1 MQNPP
6 SHHHV
11 PLLASILT
19 VLLGIGVFAQM
30 WVSGAFAIQVPGFTI
45 TSPTTGSTLYWGQE
59 NLSIQFTAPVGFE
72 SVKIELSQG
81 GMASQ
86 QDQAI
91 YFMLDNDCRVDA
103 NQPVQT
109 CVVNIPNKPA
119 DGVDGGNYFIL
130 LTQTGTLGTDGVVG
144 QAIVGVNMATHPIDF
159 SYDLNKGIQ
168 GFDFSPLVFDKTI
181 KTPVEVGVWVK
192 YTDADGKDSSATT
205 LNVSAGFGDDSNWA
219 EVDDIQVPIPAGIAS
234 GSSVLIDLGT
244 FEGDSYL
251 WNFKLQIDPQNT
263 ISESSESNNHYL
275 GEGQI
280 GEDISIDM
288 ESAGYLIDLYA
299 NTTSTTPRVNEQFEL
314 SASFYPG
321 SIPSGT
327 KLYRAVVTLT
337 YDPTKL
343 EPQLNNIIP
352 NDQAT
357 ISGQIIQPGQVAFTL
372 TFANGYNVPVPLVDA
387 DILFDS
393 QWKALAV
400 GQTTIQVQYS
410 GRGEANDGTDF
421 WLSPLGQ
428 IDIYGDMYSPRGGL
442 NEKADVEI
450 FASNDEQISGTYF
463 SQKFA
468 VTTSGQRLSSW
479 NNFRAV
485 YNDQLS
491 TQGLTTDTKFAL
503 GFFNANGVN
512 VCTVSGNVCGTPLFD
527 TDGYFLVPVEKSYNA
542 VDPTTGEINIAI
554 LNGFSW
560 KNQIASVQIRIDMYT
575 SNHYGP
581 ASAQPWVESVNI
593 GYSADLLGEVGLI
606 TSGNSVVNVARGAS
620 ASYTFEINR
629 SDDTFGDTASC
640 PVAWSIVSGSTTSD
654 ISWSPASGTVTVDD
668 TTPNRSVTA
677 TVSAT
682 NSALLNTPY
691 PFTIQ
696 ATTCDSQKI
705 FRPLNISVNV
715 TGGGS
720 APFTLSMTPAV
731 SDINPGQS
739 VTFSVSATRQTGFTN
754 SILLSDNIASIFG
767 DDIASITYN
776 PTSKTIAS
784 GSNGPVTITVQ
795 SASANTSPTVRTIT
809 VTGTS
814 GTDSS
819 GTSAQLS
826 IGNGGNLKD
835 ITLELT
841 VPIEGGQDATQP
853 VYSFRLYTQTG
864 NTKAFEKTDLHT
876 TNEKVTVSV
885 EDLTLGGVYRGFV
898 RSTRHLWREATGTIT
913 VSANQSAYTM
923 AFTKLLAGDIDP
935 NNVINAV
942 DVPVLTRDWGK
953 TGAGLLPDF
962 NADQAVNA
970 LDIVSIVSNWFKIGS
985 TLPN

>member
-1 MQNPP
+1 MQNTP

-11 PLLASILT
+11 PLLASILM
-19 VLLGIGVFAQM
+19 VLMGIGVFAQM

-86 QDQAI
+86 QDEAI
-91 YFMLDNDCRVDA
+91 FFVLDNDCRVDA
-103 NQPVQT
+103 NQAVQN

-130 LTQTGTLGTDGVVG
+130 LTQTGNLGTDGVVG
-144 QAIVGVNMATHPIDF
+144 QAVVGVTMATHPIDF
-159 SYDLNKGIQ
+159 SYDLAKGIQ
-168 GFDFSPLVFDKTI
+168 GFEFSPLVFDKTV

-205 LNVSAGFGDDSNWA
+205 LNVSAGFGDSSSNWA
-219 EVDDIQVPIPAGIAS
+219 EVDDIQVLIPAGIAP
-234 GSSVLIDLGT
+234 GSSVLINLGT

-251 WNFKLQIDPQNT
+251 WNFKLQIDPQNI
-263 ISESSESNNHYL
+263 ISESSESNNDYFGEVGDNSKEPIDLNGAGATFYL
-275 GEGQI
+275 GVSPTTIGVGQSTTAELMI
-280 GEDISIDM
+280 SAPVLPAGTLLGFGQATIVYDQTKLSIDPESWVQSSGIINTDVHIDNLGEVIVDFEISSVNYPSGDPISIGTLDFLGLDSGTAQIQIKYTPM
-288 ESAGYLIDLYA
+288 GQLGDGNDLILQ
-299 NTTSTTPRVNEQFEL
+299 NEDGARLDDFGDVFSHMSGNVYEVTITGIAKEL
-314 SASFYPG
+314 SAS
-321 SIPSGT
+321 
-327 KLYRAVVTLT
+327 
-337 YDPTKL
+337 
-343 EPQLNNIIP
+343 
-352 NDQAT
+352 
-357 ISGQIIQPGQVAFTL
+357 
-372 TFANGYNVPVPLVDA
+372 
-387 DILFDS
+387 
-393 QWKALAV
+393 
-400 GQTTIQVQYS
+400 
-410 GRGEANDGTDF
+410 
-421 WLSPLGQ
+421 
-428 IDIYGDMYSPRGGL
+428 
-442 NEKADVEI
+442 
-450 FASNDEQISGTYF
+450 YF
-463 SQKFA
+463 SQKFP

-512 VCTVSGNVCGTPLFD
+512 VCTISGNVCGTPLFD

-542 VDPTTGEINIAI
+542 IDPTTGEVNIAI

-560 KNQIASVQIRIDMYT
+560 KDQVRSVQIRVDMYT

-581 ASAQPWVESVNI
+581 ASAQPWVESVNV

-606 TSGNSVVNVARGAS
+606 HSGNSVVNVARGAS
-620 ASYTFEINR
+620 ASYTFQIDR
-629 SDDTFGDTASC
+629 SDDTFGDGVSC
-640 PVAWSIVSGSTTSD
+640 PVSWSIVSGSTTSD
-654 ISWSPASGTVTVDD
+654 ISWSPASGNVTIDD
-668 TTPNRSVTA
+668 TNPSQSITATVTA
-677 TVSAT
+677 TSSAV
-682 NSALLNTPY
+682 LNTPY

-696 ATTCDSQKI
+696 AITCDTQKV
-705 FRPLNISVNV
+705 FRSLNIGVNV

-776 PTSKTIAS
+776 PTTKTIAS
-784 GSNGPVTITVQ
+784 GSTGPVTITVQ
-795 SASANTSPTVRTIT
+795 AASANTSPTVRTIT

-814 GTDSS
+814 GSDSS
-819 GTSAQLS
+819 GTSSQLS
-826 IGNGGNLKD
+826 IGNGANLKD

-841 VPIEGGQDATQP
+841 VPVEGGQDATQP
-853 VYSFRLYTQTG
+853 IYSFRLYTQTG
-864 NTKAFEKTDLHT
+864 NTKAFEKTDLRT
-876 TNEKVTVSV
+876 TNEKVTVSI
-885 EDLTLGGVYRGFV
+885 EDLTIGGVYRGFV
-898 RSTRHLWREATGTIT
+898 RSTRHLWREASGTIT
-913 VSANQSAYTM
+913 VSASQSAYTM
-923 AFTKLLAGDIDP
+923 SFIKLLAGDIDP
-935 NNVINAV
+935 NNVVNAV

-953 TGAGLLPDF
+953 TGTGLIPDF

-970 LDIVSIVSNWFKIGS
+970 LDIVSIVSNWFKTGS